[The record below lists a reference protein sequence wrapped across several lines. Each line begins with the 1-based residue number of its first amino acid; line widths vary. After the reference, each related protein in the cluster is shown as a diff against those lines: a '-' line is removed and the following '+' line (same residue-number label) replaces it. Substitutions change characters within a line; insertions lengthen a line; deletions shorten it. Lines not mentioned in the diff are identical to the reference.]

1 MIRTARFIFVALVA
15 VAPPTLLGCVPKR
28 DVQLA
33 DIPKI
38 EKMEDLMFA
47 QANVADPQ
55 FKKIG
60 RASYTDAEFA
70 AFVDAGQKLQA
81 TAQKTR
87 ASFSKGAEFDQ
98 LAARLEDFA
107 RQLTTAA
114 ESRNASAASQALSD
128 VKTTCK
134 TCHKRFR

>member
-1 MIRTARFIFVALVA
+1 MNRIARLAFVALLPLA
-15 VAPPTLLGCVPKR
+15 AAGCVPKR
-28 DVQLA
+28 DVALG
-33 DIPKI
+33 DIPKLA
-38 EKMEDLMFA
+38 KMEDLMFA

-60 RASYTDAEFA
+60 QGSYTDAEFA

-87 ASFSKGAEFDQ
+87 TSFSKGAEFDQ

-107 RQLTTAA
+107 RQLTTAG
-114 ESRNASAASQALSD
+114 EGKNAVAASQALSD
-128 VKTTCK
+128 VKATCK
-134 TCHKRFR
+134 SCHKKFR